1 MTIRSVFFFS
11 ACAMCAT
18 AAHAGSVEF
27 IDPKGDDNGPG
38 TYTYPTDPA
47 YKKGSFDVVGVKVR
61 DKGANVEITIQLA
74 AAVEDPWDS
83 KKWPDPGWGFSLQQ
97 FQIYVDTDGKA
108 GSGEADGLPGTN
120 VTFADDSRYE
130 HVLIVGPHSPKTFQG
145 EIDRKAA
152 KFKQRVILPKTVEVR
167 GKEVTAI
174 FPKANIPFDP
184 AKVGWQVLVAS
195 EEGYPKD
202 NDILMRRV
210 NEFEG
215 PHRFGGGDD
224 GMTDPHVI
232 DILAG
237 KAKGDASEVAAQHAQ
252 LKYDA
257 KANKKAVLTMVRP

>member
-1 MTIRSVFFFS
+1 MSIRSVFFFS
-11 ACAMCAT
+11 AITLGAHV
-18 AAHAGSVEF
+18 AHAGSVELV
-27 IDPKGDDNGPG
+27 DPKGDDNGPG
-38 TYTYPTDPA
+38 SYTYPTDAA
-47 YKKGSFDVVGVKVR
+47 YKKGAFDLVGVKVR
-61 DKGANVEITIQLA
+61 EKGANVEVTLTMA
-74 AAVEDPWDS
+74 TAVEDPWDS

-97 FQIYVDTDGKA
+97 FQLYVDVDGKP
-108 GSGEADGLPGTN
+108 GSGEQDGLPGTN

-130 HVLIVGPHSPKTFQG
+130 HVLIVGPHSNKTFQG
-145 EIDRKAA
+145 EIDRKAP
-152 KFKQRVILPKTVEVR
+152 KQKARVILPKTVEVR
-167 GKEVTAI
+167 GKEVTAT
-174 FPKANIPFDP
+174 FVKASIPFDP

-195 EEGYPKD
+195 EEGFPKD

-224 GMTDPHVI
+224 GMSDPHVI

-257 KANKKAVLTMVRP
+257 KANKRAVLSVVRP